1 MKYFLLYLLFLQY
14 FSSIHVTAFTRL
26 SFLKNIDFH
35 SQIQHLQNMNIKNI
49 EDSSLEKIIS
59 NQMFLNTLYNE
70 IKNNVFDYEYL
81 IYILNNNSQILLF
94 SLFLLF
100 IIINSNDTIITP
112 TKKIDKIKVDKTQV
126 KKISFIKYNIKRIIF
141 VFMVIFTKD
150 INSVL

>member
-14 FSSIHVTAFTRL
+14 FSSIHVTAFIRL

-35 SQIQHLQNMNIKNI
+35 SQIEHLQNMNIKNI

-70 IKNNVFDYEYL
+70 IKNNVFDCEYL

-126 KKISFIKYNIKRIIF
+126 KKISFIKYNIKRFIF

>member
-26 SFLKNIDFH
+26 SFLKNIDLQ
-35 SQIQHLQNMNIKNI
+35 SQIEHLQNMNIKNI

-70 IKNNVFDYEYL
+70 IKHNVFDYEYL

>member
-14 FSSIHVTAFTRL
+14 FSSIHVTAFIRL
-26 SFLKNIDFH
+26 LFLKNIDFH
-35 SQIQHLQNMNIKNI
+35 SQIEHLQNMNIKNI

>member
-1 MKYFLLYLLFLQY
+1 MKYFLLYLLFFQY

-26 SFLKNIDFH
+26 SFLKNIDLQ
-35 SQIQHLQNMNIKNI
+35 SQIEHLQNMNIKNI

-70 IKNNVFDYEYL
+70 IKHNVFDYEYL

>member
-14 FSSIHVTAFTRL
+14 FSSIHVTAFIRL

-35 SQIQHLQNMNIKNI
+35 SQIEHLQNMNIKNI

-70 IKNNVFDYEYL
+70 IKHNVFDYEYL